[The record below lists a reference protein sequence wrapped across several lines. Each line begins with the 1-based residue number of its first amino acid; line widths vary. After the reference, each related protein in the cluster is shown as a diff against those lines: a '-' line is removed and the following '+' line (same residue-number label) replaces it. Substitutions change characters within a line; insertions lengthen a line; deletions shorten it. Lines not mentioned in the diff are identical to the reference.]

1 MAETTLSLK
10 RIFPISILLR
20 PIVPTMIKVL
30 TDGCM
35 DEKLTEQ
42 EEKALADDG
51 EAWRSEEIHQ

>member
-1 MAETTLSLK
+1 MAETTSIVK

-20 PIVPTMIKVL
+20 SIVPTMIKVL
-30 TDGCM
+30 TDGYR

-51 EAWRSEEIHQ
+51 EVWRSEEIHQ